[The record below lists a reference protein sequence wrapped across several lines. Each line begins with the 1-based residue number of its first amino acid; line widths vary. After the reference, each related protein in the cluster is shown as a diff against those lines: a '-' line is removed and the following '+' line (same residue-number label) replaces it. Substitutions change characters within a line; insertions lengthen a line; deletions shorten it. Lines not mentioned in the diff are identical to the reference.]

1 LWLNECNKGDTF
13 LEVDTIREGV
23 ELDFKQTKESWDS
36 KYKSTAEGIF
46 ENLEEE
52 TEYIESLTG
61 KDIGDLP
68 DNSDDSILLYELYLV
83 ANQNQEIIQ
92 QFAERKAVPIA
103 EGEEF
108 LFILKQLDEG
118 NKDVV
123 FRIFMYSLWLEN
135 RHRRNY
141 AVKDGHIPNNY
152 EEEILAADRSLK
164 QTLSQNTSSENYKID
179 ERRVIDFVQS
189 TIFCIDRKTSD
200 KEKRDVT
207 GIQRR
212 RNLGTVFVEVRK
224 TDGEV
229 NFRVGNKKIRRVLQ
243 RKFEEYLEIELEP
256 ADIVKE
262 GVEPE
267 KFEEALTTPS
277 EQDDWKILNIDI
289 KQITEEPSVAL
300 NIAKKSAGKDLRPL
314 LNTLEG
320 ELVDL
325 NILNI
330 NRFWFQWNEV
340 EARVNISEPESES
353 LILDSDIKTK
363 SERTEE
369 TVREEFDEKFGIPLD
384 QELLE
389 HEITG
394 EIQRLIQYILND
406 PPSYRISRLEQG
418 LIKELE
424 DRDIVKVEEFEV
436 EEPEEDDIYPGG
448 VKSVEKKQAAIRDYV
463 KEIADDAGIEFQ
475 EMASEKV
482 KRTKFTFARFEKDGE
497 LIDFS
502 LPEYNK
508 FTNSSYE
515 YLHKTLQPVLI
526 VNIGSIHDKLIENTL
541 SSRLRLPELI
551 RRDIQDENP
560 EEYLETKVEELLN
573 DKEGRISREALEGYR
588 DIQEI
593 LDNPDSGQGTNFEQ
607 AIFPIFKQI
616 IPSAQQ
622 WGVKRT
628 GNQPDGFGELVFRH
642 NRGYAYR
649 SVAYDSKYTTDEL
662 HFDTDDQRQ
671 ARDYCHKILGSKEVQ
686 NNKTKFRNFIIITN
700 REENGNFGNSIGGK
714 LNRMTKWD
722 GVAVLMHI
730 DFLLALYIVYNK
742 NLEFIKSYRQTFSKL
757 LYQRINGNRFQKYQ
771 DRDEDFFIEL
781 DGSDAEEIVED
792 LEEEIDDGRLD
803 KTELREFLES
813 DVFPSM
819 STD

>member
-1 LWLNECNKGDTF
+1 LQVE
-13 LEVDTIREGV
+13 EIREGV
-23 ELDFKQTKESWDS
+23 ELDFKQTKESWES
-36 KYKSTAEGIF
+36 KYKSTASDIF
-46 ENLEEE
+46 DKLEDEVQ
-52 TEYIESLTG
+52 YIESLTE
-61 KDIGDLP
+61 KNIEDLP
-68 DNSDDSILLYELYLV
+68 DDSDDSILLYVIYLF
-83 ANQNQEIIQ
+83 AKQNDEIIQ
-92 QFAERKAVPIA
+92 QFADKQAIPIA

-118 NKDVV
+118 NEHIV
-123 FRIFMYSLWLEN
+123 FRTFMYSLWLGN
-135 RHRRNY
+135 RHRRSY
-141 AVKDGHIPNNY
+141 AVREGELPNNY
-152 EEEILAADRSLK
+152 KEEILAAERSLK
-164 QTLSQNTSSENYKID
+164 QTLSRNTGSENYQID
-179 ERRVIDFVQS
+179 QRRVVEFVQS

-212 RNLGTVFVEVRK
+212 RNLGTVFVEIRK
-224 TDGEV
+224 NEGKV

-243 RKFEEYLEIELEP
+243 RKFEEYLEVELEP

-262 GVEPE
+262 GVEPD
-267 KFEEALTTPS
+267 KFVEALTAPS
-277 EQDDWKILNIDI
+277 EQDDWKVLNIDV

-340 EARVNISEPESES
+340 EARVNITEPESES
-353 LILDSDIKTK
+353 LILDSDIKVK
-363 SERTEE
+363 SETTEE

-394 EIQRLIQYILND
+394 EIERLIQYILSN

-424 DRDIVKVEEFEV
+424 DRNIIKVEEFEV
-436 EEPEEDDIYPGG
+436 EEPDEEEIYPGG
-448 VKSVEKKQAAIRDYV
+448 VKSVKKKQAGIRDYV
-463 KEIADDAGIEFQ
+463 KDIAEEAGIDFQ

-497 LIDFS
+497 LVDFS

-515 YLHKTLQPVLI
+515 YLHKTLQPVLV

-551 RRDIQDENP
+551 RRDIQNEKP
-560 EEYLETKVEELLN
+560 EEYIESKVDELLS
-573 DKEGRISREALEGYR
+573 DKEGRIARESLKAYR

-593 LDNPDSGQGTNFEQ
+593 LDDPHPRQGTDFEQ

-622 WGVKRT
+622 WGVKRR
-628 GNQPDGFGELVFRH
+628 GEQPDGFGELVFRH
-642 NRGYAYR
+642 NQGYAYR
-649 SVAYDSKYTTDEL
+649 SVAYDSKYTTKEL
-662 HFDTDDQRQ
+662 NFDTDDQRQ
-671 ARDYCHKILGSKEVQ
+671 AREYAHKILGSKEVQ

-700 REENGNFGNSIGGK
+700 REENGNFGSSIGEK
-714 LNRMTKWD
+714 INKMTKWD

-742 NLEFIKSYRQTFSKL
+742 NLEFIKSYRQEFSKV
-757 LYQRINGNRFQKYQ
+757 LYQKINGDRFQKYQ
-771 DRDEDFFIEL
+771 DREDDFYIEL
-781 DGSDAEEIVED
+781 DGSDAEEIVEE
-792 LEEEIDDGRLD
+792 LEEEVEDERID
-803 KTELREFLES
+803 KTALREFLES
-813 DVFPSM
+813 DVFPSI